1 MKNIEKKVKDQDA
14 FIKKQSNRLKEAI
27 DKTVSLDDIAQK
39 ME

>member
-1 MKNIEKKVKDQDA
+1 MKSIEKKVRDQDN
-14 FIKKQSNRLKEAI
+14 FIKKQSNKVREAI